1 MSTTRGRGSD
11 TLCSMNCDRRTPDEI
26 LMELA
31 QRNID
36 AIDREIRAAS
46 VELAAR
52 ERKLIELTARRAFIA
67 KRLAR
72 IRASRRE
79 SS

>member
-1 MSTTRGRGSD
+1 MSTTRGRGSEK
-11 TLCSMNCDRRTPDEI
+11 LRIMNCDRRTPDEI

-52 ERKLIELTARRAFIA
+52 ERKLIELNARRAFIA
-67 KRLAR
+67 KRLASIER
-72 IRASRRE
+72 SHRE